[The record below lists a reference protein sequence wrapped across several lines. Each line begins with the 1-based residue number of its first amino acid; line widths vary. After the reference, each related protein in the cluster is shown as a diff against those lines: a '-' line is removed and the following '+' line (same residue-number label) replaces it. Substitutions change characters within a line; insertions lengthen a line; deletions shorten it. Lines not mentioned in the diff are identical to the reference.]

1 MKFITRNAV
10 RKLNARKPG
19 RGQELSKAA
28 FSMSGLDCNAIQQ
41 QTIVGDTQDYAAFA
55 FSYGLA
61 QFVPRDLELGRRAP
75 VTGPVE
81 AHMLHQNVQA
91 MNEWARRRLSRLA
104 CAGAR
109 NRILPRLAATL
120 A

>member
-10 RKLNARKPG
+10 RKLNARQPG

-28 FSMSGLDCNAIQQ
+28 FSMPGLDCNPVQQ
-41 QTIVGDTQDYAAFA
+41 QAVAGDTQDHAAFS
-55 FSYGLA
+55 FSNGLT
-61 QFVPRDLELGRRAP
+61 QFVPGDLELGRRAP
-75 VTGPVE
+75 VARSVKP
-81 AHMLHQNVQA
+81 HMLHQNVQA
-91 MNEWARRRLSRLA
+91 VNKWARRRLSRLT